1 MSADR
6 TPAADPASRADLA
19 IDPIALE
26 VITEGLVS
34 IVREMRQ
41 TVFRTAHSPVISE
54 AQDFSCALFNARGE
68 MVAQSRDMPGHVIA
82 MPASVAEAMKDF
94 GATLRPGDVIILND
108 PYRGGSH
115 LNDVT
120 VVYPVFVGDR
130 PFVFPCVRMH
140 WADIGGMTPG
150 SISGMAT
157 EILQEGVRIPPIRLI
172 DAGVENLA
180 AMTLLFANVRS
191 PAQRR
196 GDLDSCIAACR
207 TAERRLHDFA
217 ARYGAAEIDRYL
229 AAHLDRTEARLR
241 KRIAALP
248 DGVYRYEDSLDL
260 FTDGCYD
267 PALIRCALTVAGDG
281 ITADFTGSSPQI
293 GAVVNASLAMTNAGV
308 FIVLKSVLDPGGRIN
323 AGAFRPIAV
332 VAPAASVVNVA
343 FPAPANAHS
352 EVRKRVLSAVMGAL
366 AQIAPEAV
374 TADQCGTTFQNLLGG
389 VDAAGRA
396 YLYYDYPPG
405 GNGGFPESDGPDV
418 MNPVDLG
425 DISTVQPVEVLES
438 TCPVLVER
446 CTYRVDSCGDGKRRG
461 GLGARRA
468 TRLLASAGAYS
479 VQADRAV
486 VPPWGLMRGHAGA
499 QIRTAIEQPA
509 CTIEFATPGKV
520 GGQPMRGGD
529 ILVMESAG
537 GGGWGDPLE
546 RETERVA
553 ADVAAGLITPARAGD
568 VYGVVADA
576 GGAVDTAA
584 TAARRAAIAAARFH
598 VALATLPD
606 ARAFAGA
613 RGRHRRAEMAPA
625 TAAQYGLG
633 AGDLIEL
640 HGRHPAPLRAW
651 VYLADMPMGTVA
663 IAADGHAILGL
674 STGAQVLLRPI
685 PTGFKVAADLK
696 AAA

>member
-1 MSADR
+1 MTAD
-6 TPAADPASRADLA
+6 AQ

-94 GATLRPGDVIILND
+94 GDSLRPGDIIVLND

-120 VVYPVFVGDR
+120 VVYPVFVDGR

-157 EILQEGVRIPPIRLI
+157 EILQEGMRIPPIRLI
-172 DAGVENLA
+172 DAGVENQA
-180 AMTLLFANVRS
+180 AMTLLFSNVRS
-191 PAQRR
+191 PEQRR
-196 GDLDSCIAACR
+196 GDLDLCIAACR
-207 TAERRLHDFA
+207 TAERRLHAFA

-229 AAHLDRTEARLR
+229 AAHLDRTEVRLR
-241 KRIAALP
+241 KCIADLP
-248 DGVYRYEDSLDL
+248 DGTYCYEDSLDL
-260 FTDGCYD
+260 FTDGYYD
-267 PALIRCALTVAGDG
+267 PALIRCALTVAGDR
-281 ITADFTGSSPQI
+281 IIADFAGSSPQI

-323 AGAFRPIAV
+323 AGAFRPIT
-332 VAPAASVVNVA
+332 VAAPKASVVNVA
-343 FPAPANAHS
+343 YPAPANAHS

-366 AQIAPEAV
+366 AQIAPAAV

-389 VDAAGRA
+389 IDEAGRA

-405 GNGGFPESDGPDV
+405 GNGGFPESDGPDA

-425 DISTVQPVEVLES
+425 DISTVQPVEILEL
-438 TCPVLVER
+438 TNPVLVER
-446 CTYRVDSCGDGKRRG
+446 CAYRVDSCGDGKRRG
-461 GLGARRA
+461 GLGAMRA
-468 TRLLASAGAYS
+468 TRLMTGAGAYS

-486 VPPWGLMRGHAGA
+486 VPPWGLALGHAGA
-499 QIRTAIEQPA
+499 PIHTALQRADKI
-509 CTIEFATPGKV
+509 IEFSTPGKV
-520 GGQPMRGGD
+520 GGQAFRRGD
-529 ILVMESAG
+529 ILIMEAAG
-537 GGGWGDPLE
+537 GGGWGDPLA
-546 RETERVA
+546 REPERVA
-553 ADVAAGLITPARAGD
+553 ADLEAGLITAARARD
-568 VYGVVADA
+568 VYGVIVDPSGAIDFDA
-576 GGAVDTAA
+576 TRS
-584 TAARRAAIAAARFH
+584 RRTELEAQRRF
-598 VALATLPD
+598 ATLGTLPET
-606 ARAFAGA
+606 RAFAGQ
-613 RGRHRRAEMAPA
+613 RGRHRRAELSSAIIDRW
-625 TAAQYGLG
+625 GLVPG
-633 AGDLIEL
+633 GLIEL

-651 VYLADMPMGTVA
+651 IYVGDIPDETVA
-663 IAADGHAILGL
+663 IGASGLAILGL
-674 STGAQVLLRPI
+674 AEGERTLLRRL
-685 PTGFKVAADLK
+685 PTGFKVAV
-696 AAA
+696 